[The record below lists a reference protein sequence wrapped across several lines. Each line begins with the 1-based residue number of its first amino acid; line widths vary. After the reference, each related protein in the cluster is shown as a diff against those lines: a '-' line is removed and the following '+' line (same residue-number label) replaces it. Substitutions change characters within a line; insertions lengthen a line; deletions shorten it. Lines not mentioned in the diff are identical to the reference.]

1 MACWVTVVT
10 PVIAAIEVPH
20 SIAIFA
26 GVALI
31 IFFAAAELARASGNP
46 RLRLLRR
53 YLLIPTILLLL
64 LFALAVVTKIIDAF

>member
-31 IFFAAAELARASGNP
+31 ILFAAAELARAHGSS